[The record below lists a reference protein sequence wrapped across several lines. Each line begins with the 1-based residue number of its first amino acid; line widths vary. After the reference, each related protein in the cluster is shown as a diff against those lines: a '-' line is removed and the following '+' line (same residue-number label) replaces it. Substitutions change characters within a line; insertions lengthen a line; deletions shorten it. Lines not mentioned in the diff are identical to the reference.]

1 MLERLQAELRRLLV
15 TKDTQHFLAEPV
27 QASGVAIAKLRQFG
41 VSPAEQRAVVA
52 EEPWKSGVIKGWN
65 LDDWDLAILLN
76 ARSLEVSAPDKIPR
90 VRSGLRQ
97 PVTTAAPA
105 AALGMVQLGPALQD
119 DPDWAAV
126 LLGCAG
132 APPPWVR
139 HGMPAA
145 HGEAAGERR
154 WLERPQCR

>member
-1 MLERLQAELRRLLV
+1 MLERLQAELRHLLV

-27 QASGVAIAKLRQFG
+27 QASGVSIAKLRQFA
-41 VSPAEQRAVVA
+41 VSPAEQQAVVA
-52 EEPWKSGVIKGWN
+52 EEPWKSGVNKGWN

-76 ARSLEVSAPDKIPR
+76 ARSLAVSAPDKIPMFH
-90 VRSGLRQ
+90 GWLRQ

-105 AALGMVQLGPALQD
+105 AALCMAQLGPALQD

-139 HGMPAA
+139 HGMLAA
-145 HGEAAGERR
+145 PGKAAGEG
-154 WLERPQCR
+154 WCLERPQCR

>member
-1 MLERLQAELRRLLV
+1 MLERLPAELRNLPV
-15 TKDTQHFLAEPV
+15 TKDTQHLFAEPV
-27 QASGVAIAKLRQFG
+27 QAQGAAIAALLQFAA
-41 VSPAEQRAVVA
+41 SPAEQRTVIA
-52 EEPWKSGVIKGWN
+52 EEPWKSGVIKGRN
-65 LDDWDLAILLN
+65 LDDWDIAILLN
-76 ARSLEVSAPDKIPR
+76 ARSLDAGAPDQVPR
-90 VRSGLRQ
+90 VRGGLRQ

-145 HGEAAGERR
+145 QGRAAGEGR